1 MSKKGKGKSD
11 PGADGFTDRE
21 LQDTHGSERKVREG
35 LFLPFFLFLIA
46 CAWFAWGSISLFV
59 DANGFSL
66 NPERQLTEAEIEAQ
80 KIRAQEMQTEI
91 LFKNSCGACHQANGA
106 GIPGSF
112 PPLDGSDWLDNGQR
126 VISLTL
132 VGMSGPVEVMGQQ
145 YNSLMPKIAETYNL
159 KDEDIVS
166 VVNYVRR
173 SWSNASKEYAEVT
186 LEDVAAARKALEERP
201 DPAAPWTAEDVLKQ
215 YPFGAAD

>member
-46 CAWFAWGSISLFV
+46 CAWFTWGSIALFG

-80 KIRAQEMQTEI
+80 KLRAQEMQTEI

-126 VISLTL
+126 VISLNL
-132 VGMSGPVEVMGQQ
+132 VGMSRPVEVLGQHWH
-145 YNSLMPKIAETYNL
+145 P
-159 KDEDIVS
+159 
-166 VVNYVRR
+166 
-173 SWSNASKEYAEVT
+173 
-186 LEDVAAARKALEERP
+186 
-201 DPAAPWTAEDVLKQ
+201 
-215 YPFGAAD
+215 